1 MSDTVSVDVVGPS
14 YWAYMAAVMAEC
26 LETIAE
32 TKRVDAV
39 HLPKGVYRDAQRFFG
54 LVMQSVQ
61 DSVDENPPPGS
72 MNAYAIAAYAVKESS
87 AQPPSAL
94 EELDDRLQEYANLL
108 ETLETPRTLTDS
120 ETSIAH
126 ALGLFFRR
134 LAELGESEIYEKT
147 VDLTPALT
155 SYR

>member
-14 YWAYMAAVMAEC
+14 YWAYMAAVMGEC
-26 LETIAE
+26 LEIISA
-32 TKRVDAV
+32 KREVGAV
-39 HLPKGVYRDAQRFFG
+39 HLPKGVYQDARRFFS

-61 DSVDENPPPGS
+61 DNVDGNPPPGS

-87 AQPPSAL
+87 AQPPSKL
-94 EELDDRLQEYANLL
+94 EELDDRLKEYSDLL
-108 ETLETPRTLTDS
+108 TVLEHPKTLT
-120 ETSIAH
+120 EAEAEIAKS
-126 ALGLFFRR
+126 LSRFFRR

-147 VDLTPALT
+147 VDLEPALT